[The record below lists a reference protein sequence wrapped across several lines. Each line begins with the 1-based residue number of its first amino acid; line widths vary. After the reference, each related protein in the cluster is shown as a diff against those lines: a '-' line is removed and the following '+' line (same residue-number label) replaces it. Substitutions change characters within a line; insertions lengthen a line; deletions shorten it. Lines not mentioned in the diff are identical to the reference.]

1 MRCPENRTLD
11 ICVAAT
17 LGRNYAALMLMLKT
31 KNMEL
36 IPCIQTLAHL
46 NALNRWPEYKEHFD
60 VDDILLAQDER
71 VYLLIDHMFATLA
84 DSFTSRVVHIGM
96 DEAHL
101 LGRGRYADL
110 HGVEERFGIMAR
122 HLRRVCDI
130 GEKYGFRFF
139 DVVRYVFSAG
149 HLAKTTTSRKRSVTK

>member
-17 LGRNYAALMLMLKT
+17 LGRNYAALMLMLKQ
-31 KNMEL
+31 NMEL

-130 GEKYGFRFF
+130 GEKYGFRF
-139 DVVRYVFSAG
+139 
-149 HLAKTTTSRKRSVTK
+149 

>member
-1 MRCPENRTLD
+1 
-11 ICVAAT
+11 
-17 LGRNYAALMLMLKT
+17 
-31 KNMEL
+31 
-36 IPCIQTLAHL
+36 
-46 NALNRWPEYKEHFD
+46 
-60 VDDILLAQDER
+60 
-71 VYLLIDHMFATLA
+71 MFATLA

-130 GEKYGFRFF
+130 GEKYGFSLFLCGQIDFF
-139 DVVRYVFSAG
+139 R
-149 HLAKTTTSRKRSVTK
+149 LASGGDYYKPETIRDEVKKDYPR